1 MVPVQDDTPMVGLG
15 EADSLVDR
23 AWGTSQEWFLELKD
37 GQRLRISEGIRS
49 IMPVVDDRLTR
60 RVQQWVDAQ
69 RYDGSETSEEEIKYV
84 GSETELARVTKED
97 FVPEEGGEAI
107 LAEPLAMV
115 MPPEDGT
122 CVLAELAKQVHS
134 DWVLNKLKAFGKLV
148 GASYECLEEQVL
160 EVLMAIDA
168 RRRLVG
174 PGSRKSTPSG
184 KKGSKELK
192 GLVSTIN

>member
-1 MVPVQDDTPMVGLG
+1 MVPVQDDTAMVGLG
-15 EADSLVDR
+15 EADSLVDW

-49 IMPVVDDRLTR
+49 VTPMVDDRLTW

-69 RYDGSETSEEEIKYV
+69 RYDGSET
-84 GSETELARVTKED
+84 ELARVTKED
-97 FVPEEGGEAI
+97 SVLEEGGEAI

-122 CVLAELAKQVHS
+122 CVLAELGKQVHS

-148 GASYECLEEQVL
+148 GASYECFEEQVL

-168 RRRLVG
+168 QRRLVG
-174 PGSRKSTPSG
+174 PGNRKSTPSG
-184 KKGSKELK
+184 
-192 GLVSTIN
+192 